1 MIEDKIVHYMK
12 VFKIFDEISHLSDV
26 INSKQ
31 VDEIKEDLQL
41 IDPAD
46 YYENISVILSKYE
59 VKPIDYYNF
68 GFKCVKQ
75 TNIDRFSLEMQHS
88 RSNRFYNALVT
99 PLPKLILYLSQGQN
113 NHLFRQLYPVFLSK
127 TIDVDYNYPIFFKE
141 EIPAP
146 LIYDSACENNLSAFS
161 FLMGCGADLKQV
173 ESQSGETFA
182 QILLKQHSVSTEIKK
197 IIFSYLE
204 KDLLNQKIDKS
215 KDSSLCKL

>member
-12 VFKIFDEISHLSDV
+12 VFKVFDEISHFSNV
-26 INSKQ
+26 VNNGQ
-31 VDEIKEDLQL
+31 VDEIKEALQL
-41 IDPAD
+41 INPTD

-59 VKPIDYYNF
+59 VKPKDYYNF

-75 TNIDRFSLEMQHS
+75 TSTDRFSLVMEQS
-88 RSNRFYNALVT
+88 KSNRFYNALVT

-127 TIDVDYNYPIFFKE
+127 AIDVDYNYPIFFKE

-161 FLMGCGADLKQV
+161 FLMGCGANLKQL

-182 QILLKQHSVSTEIKK
+182 QVLLKKHSVIPEIKK

-204 KDLLNQKIDKS
+204 KDLLSKTIYKS
-215 KDSSLCKL
+215 KDSSLYKL